1 MSSRREAVTLI
12 IGALM
17 LFGAV
22 TTVAEAEE
30 RAHAR
35 TTASASESMSDYSVH
50 NTVNP

>member
-30 RAHAR
+30 RAHTRAA
-35 TTASASESMSDYSVH
+35 ASVSESMSDYSVP